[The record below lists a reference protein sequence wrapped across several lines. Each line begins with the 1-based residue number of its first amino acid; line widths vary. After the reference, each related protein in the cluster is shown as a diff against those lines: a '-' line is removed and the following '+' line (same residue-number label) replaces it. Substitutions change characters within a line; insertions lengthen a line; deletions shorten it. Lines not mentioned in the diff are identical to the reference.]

1 MVVMLILGVIFASE
15 VVELL
20 LINEEYSAVT
30 RAEGW
35 KIVIGMVMERAP
47 LLGFGPANYRF
58 YTTEYPILGWNV
70 QFNSHNQYV
79 DLLAQTGLLGTGA
92 FLWYSI
98 STGALLW
105 RLRGYQRSSGFLT
118 ALSYSLFG
126 GLIGMVASGM
136 LADWLLPF
144 VYNITLAGMR
154 DAVPGWILLG
164 AALSLHRLSSRRD
177 SSRSDEQ
184 PSPVPP

>member
-1 MVVMLILGVIFASE
+1 MLILGAIFASE
-15 VVELL
+15 VIDAL

-30 RAEGW
+30 QVEEW
-35 KIVIGMVMERAP
+35 KIIIGMVMERSP

-70 QFNSHNQYV
+70 LFNSHNQYI
-79 DLLAQTGLLGTGA
+79 DLLAQTGLLGTAA

-105 RLRGYQRSSGFLT
+105 RLRGYQRFSGFLR

-126 GLIGMVASGM
+126 GLIGTLASGM
-136 LADWLLPF
+136 LADWFFPF

-154 DAVPGWILLG
+154 DAIPGWIFLG
-164 AALSLHRLSSRRD
+164 AVLSLHRIAIG
-177 SSRSDEQ
+177 
-184 PSPVPP
+184 PVSVSAPARTRKGEA